1 MLALIFLVAALVLF
15 VLAAIPIASTRVS
28 LGWLGAACVVAAFLC
43 DRLGAS

>member
-15 VLAAIPIASTRVS
+15 VLAAIPVATRIS

-43 DRLGAS
+43 DRLGAA

>member
-15 VLAAIPIASTRVS
+15 VLAAIPIPARIN

-43 DRLGAS
+43 DRLGAH